1 MRAYG
6 LLKNIVLACLILFL
20 SLVPLGT
27 NLVAYRAGIQG
38 EIVPLIGCLQSAA
51 FPQELYIGHISH
63 HRYLAGHSAKSV
75 LLVVNT
81 LDLLFSVLPAFNVA
95 VNVNFM
101 LQLIQPLTSI
111 LISHFLLD
119 LQEAYRRTLRLNS
132 DDPLYTEASIGG
144 DQQLGSLNFAH
155 VVGSLGAVI
164 DHSATGEDLVV
175 GEDE

>member
-1 MRAYG
+1 MASMQQRMNAMHAPFGGVDSVGGYVGGASETTQTRKERGARGRAWRLAG
-6 LLKNIVLACLILFL
+6 LLLVTSGGLKGWLK
-20 SLVPLGT
+20 SLDG
-27 NLVAYRAGIQG
+27 LVYF
-38 EIVPLIGCLQSAA
+38 V
-51 FPQELYIGHISH
+51 
-63 HRYLAGHSAKSV
+63 V